1 MRVVYQKSEL
11 RTIMRIMYRI
21 KQIIL
26 LSGDLLSFFVAFFLS
41 VTLRQ
46 WHLPSIEK
54 IEMQLPLMMIMFFLW
69 IGVNYMSGLYD
80 LIHLNR
86 DKKLFRRVLEA
97 SGVALIVGFLFFYIL
112 PTKDVQPKTILALTT
127 FFGYGLG
134 ALLRFFS
141 QRLIG
146 AKQLQTR
153 LLLVGYSPQIQDL
166 VNVIKAQEKKGY
178 TVAAIIDPQK
188 ILKKEENPDLDI
200 YTTLQSIR
208 PLITNKKINLVVVS
222 PELRA
227 NEEAMRELY
236 ELLFWPVSIIDLFS
250 FYETI
255 TGRIHPATFSEGWFL
270 ENLKADKHLVYTRM
284 RITFDYTV
292 GVLLGLAFLV
302 LFPFIYIAI
311 KINSRGPVLLKQ
323 ERVGLYG
330 TKFTLYKF
338 RSMYA
343 LSPDGSAEVDGY
355 EFAKKDDKRITLV
368 GKILRKTRLDELPQA
383 WNLLRGDL
391 AFIGP
396 RPERPEIVKE
406 LTAQMSYYPLRH
418 VVKPGLT
425 GWAVIH
431 QNYTDTI
438 ELSLQKLQYD
448 LYYIKNRSFLLDV
461 SIVLRTLNMLVRFMG
476 Q

>member
-1 MRVVYQKSEL
+1 
-11 RTIMRIMYRI
+11 MYRI

-26 LSGDLLSFFVAFFLS
+26 LSGDLLSFFLAFFLA
-41 VTLRQ
+41 VTARQ
-46 WHLPSIEK
+46 LHIPSAEAIERP
-54 IEMQLPLMMIMFFLW
+54 LPLMIITFFLW
-69 IGVNYMSGLYD
+69 IGINYMSGLYD

-86 DKKLFRRVLEA
+86 DRKLFRRIIEA
-97 SGVALIVGFLFFYIL
+97 SGVALIVGFLFFYVL
-112 PTKDVQPKTILALTT
+112 PSKDVQPKTILALTT
-127 FFGYGLG
+127 LFGYGLCT
-134 ALLRFFS
+134 LLRVFS
-141 QRLIG
+141 QKLIG

-153 LLLVGYSPQIQDL
+153 LLLVGYSPPIQDL
-166 VNVIKAQEKKGY
+166 MNVLKIQEKKGY
-178 TVAAIIDPQK
+178 SVSAIIDPQK
-188 ILKKEENPDLDI
+188 ILKKEEHPELDI

-208 PLITNKKINLVVVS
+208 PLITNKKINLVVVT

-227 NEEAMRELY
+227 DAEAMRELY

-270 ENLKADKHLVYTRM
+270 ENLKADKQLLYQRVRM
-284 RITFDYTV
+284 IFDYAF
-292 GVLLGLAFLV
+292 GVLLGIIFIL
-302 LFPFIYIAI
+302 LFPFIYLAI
-311 KINSRGPVLLKQ
+311 KMNSRGPVLLKQ

-330 TKFTLYKF
+330 KKFTLYKF

-368 GKILRKTRLDELPQA
+368 GKILRKTRLDELPQS